1 MSTPRAFGKSK
12 KAGPVFINTDPA
24 VDVTNNRD
32 PDKDAKSVRESLE
45 KMFKN
50 ISQDMQPQ
58 PQPQFNNSAETPKE
72 SQMEKPTSLQEGSVV
87 DAVDKTETVKT
98 VEPPVPPSEPPH
110 GGGGGGDGGYD
121 DGNDENR
128 FAEEANTNASSAKKL
143 AFVAIAIAVLVL
155 ILALLL
161 FGSKVG
167 HTEFN
172 ELQVVVTEQGK
183 TVDKLATFSDK
194 AEETLSAIFK
204 DLGSV
209 KSTSST
215 ALATANEAKTKSAKA
230 LSEAGIAKKNA
241 ANARAKADKA
251 LKGINTLQK
260 QGVTQ
265 SLKPASQELKA
276 GSHGMPPAVVVS
288 PPQTG
293 AIFLWHPNDATE
305 GAPKTCIISAGEG
318 RGLPP
323 YCNGFK
329 VVPANAGET
338 KNDWLLR
345 VGGGGRA
352 EDTGSY
358 QRKN

>member
-24 VDVTNNRD
+24 VDVTDNRD
-32 PDKDAKSVRESLE
+32 PDKDAKAVRESLE

-50 ISQDMQPQ
+50 ISQDMQPHS
-58 PQPQFNNSAETPKE
+58 NNQSAETPKE
-72 SQMEKPTSLQEGSVV
+72 SQMEKPTSPLHKEGPVV
-87 DAVDKTETVKT
+87 DAVDKNETNT
-98 VEPPVPPSEPPH
+98 VEPPLPPSEPPH
-110 GGGGGGDGGYD
+110 GGGGGGGGGSYDGD
-121 DGNDENR
+121 KDEENR

-143 AFVAIAIAVLVL
+143 AFVAIAIAVLAL

-209 KSTSST
+209 KSTSTT
-215 ALATANEAKTKSAKA
+215 ALATANEAKAKSAKA
-230 LSEAGIAKKNA
+230 LFEAGVAKKSA
-241 ANARAKADKA
+241 AAARAKADKA

-260 QGVTQ
+260 QGITQ
-265 SLKPASQELKA
+265 PLKPISQELKA
-276 GSHGMPPAVVVS
+276 VSQGVSPSVVVS

-305 GAPKTCIISAGEG
+305 SAPKACIISAGEG
-318 RGLPP
+318 LGLPP

-352 EDTGSY
+352 ENTGSY